1 MKYPFE
7 LQESES
13 VIRLCRRHWMYLY
26 PRIALQIFVG
36 VLPVAILTT
45 LAGVGPGLRS
55 GAGLGVLVLDVLW
68 AAYWAV
74 RIYFTIYRY
83 NNDIWVITNQRIVD
97 SLRRHWFHHRMASAD
112 LVDVEDIA
120 VQREG
125 FLPTVFNYGDLRC
138 QTAGALPNF
147 VLAGIPGPAE
157 VLGIVDAARDAARM
171 VRSKEPWNR

>member
-45 LAGVGPGLRS
+45 LVGVGPGLRS

-74 RIYFTIYRY
+74 RIYFTI
-83 NNDIWVITNQRIVD
+83 
-97 SLRRHWFHHRMASAD
+97 
-112 LVDVEDIA
+112 
-120 VQREG
+120 
-125 FLPTVFNYGDLRC
+125 
-138 QTAGALPNF
+138 
-147 VLAGIPGPAE
+147 
-157 VLGIVDAARDAARM
+157 
-171 VRSKEPWNR
+171 